1 MKYEITNA
9 LSACDNWFFDI
20 CWDQK
25 LKYEYESHAHLG
37 PVCYIICIAQALN
50 SSYWEEKARKKLK
63 R

>member
-50 SSYWEEKARKKLK
+50 SS
-63 R
+63 